1 MRSRV
6 ESTVLA
12 VADANALFGE
22 GRVRWMVASDR
33 WQRPARGVVVRHSGP
48 LSHSDRL
55 WCELLAR
62 SPRAALAGLTAAAL
76 DGLKNFDTKTVF
88 LLVPR
93 GVSTQSRDGVVVHSS
108 SRLRPVDLH
117 PARQPRRTRPARS
130 IVDAASWAAT
140 DLKAQAVMASA
151 VQQGLVRPTDLAA
164 VIDGLLKA
172 PRRQLISETIR
183 DVSGGSLSE
192 YEILFARLCR
202 QYALPMPTRQ
212 RRRKDSAGRWRY
224 LDADFDDYDLTVEVD
239 GQQHMEALSWWE
251 DMMRTNDLVA
261 DEDRR
266 VMRFAGFALRRQPE
280 RVAQVLARYFA
291 RARR

>member
-1 MRSRV
+1 MRPGA
-6 ESTVLA
+6 EPTVLA
-12 VADANALFGE
+12 VADAIALFGE
-22 GRVRWMVASDR
+22 GHVRWMVASGR
-33 WQRPARGVVVRHSGP
+33 WQRPVRGVVVRHSGP
-48 LSHSDRL
+48 LSHGDRL

-62 SPRAALAGLTAAAL
+62 SPRAAVAGLSAAAL

-93 GVSTQSRDGVVVHSS
+93 GSSTRSRDGVVVRSS
-108 SRLRPVDLH
+108 TRLRPADLH
-117 PARQPRRTRPARS
+117 PARSPRRTRPARS
-130 IVDAASWAAT
+130 IVDAASWAVT

-151 VQQGLVRPTDLAA
+151 VQQGLVRPEDHVA
-164 VIDGLLKA
+164 VVDCLLKV

-183 DVSGGSLSE
+183 DVSGGALSE

-202 QYALPMPTRQ
+202 RYALPTPSRQ
-212 RRRKDSAGRWRY
+212 RRRKDAAGRWRY
-224 LDADFDDYDLTVEVD
+224 LDTDFDVHHLTVEID

-251 DMMRTNDLVA
+251 DMSRTNELVA

-280 RVAQVLARYFA
+280 QVSQVLLRYFA
-291 RARR
+291 RGRR